1 MLGVTKFAPISSV
14 TDISFLWQLFDFD
27 DRDNFDHEHLGCD
40 HDCCADDDGEDVNVD
55 HNCKHVDADDDVKD
69 VTADDLPSNVFAAE
83 E

>member
-40 HDCCADDDGEDVNVD
+40 HDCQCCADDDGEYVNVD
-55 HNCKHVDADDDVKD
+55 HNGEDVN
-69 VTADDLPSNVFAAE
+69 ADDLPSKVFAAE